1 MLRSVGWGSLFL
13 GLGLAAPVW
22 AEGPPPV
29 KLGLVVPIAGEA
41 VRAGQGM
48 RQAAEM
54 AIGDWTEKLGRK
66 VELSVGEDQF
76 DPKHAITVAEKFV
89 REGVWGVVGHVYSS
103 SSIPASVVYHEA
115 NIPQV
120 TATSTHPRL
129 TAQGYE
135 NVFRVSG
142 RDDQQALSAAEF
154 ILSRLRSRR
163 IAVIHDRTEYGR
175 TLAETLIKSVEQ
187 RAGRR
192 VTAVEAIVQGDEDFS
207 AVVSR
212 LKSVGP
218 GVVYF
223 GGLSRE
229 GGYLIRQMRQA
240 GVRAS
245 FVSADGSLDPEFVKI
260 AGEEAA
266 SGTYFTFAPD
276 ARLLASAQPFR
287 QRFEARYGSM
297 GPYVP
302 HTFDAM
308 GVLLCAIG
316 AAKPHDNSKGELAKV
331 LKAVHEMSYDG
342 ALGRLRWDRNGD
354 LVASPYVVYVTKKGG
369 SLHGWFE
376 QLAVDSPTG
385 ERALTPAAERHD
397 GQPTTDNRPISNYA
411 LSIFH

>member
-1 MLRSVGWGSLFL
+1 MRWYWFLLVVMLACPVGAGEL
-13 GLGLAAPVW
+13 
-22 AEGPPPV
+22 PPV
-29 KLGLVVPIAGEA
+29 KLGLVVPLAGA
-41 VRAGQGM
+41 ASRWGQGM
-48 RQAAEM
+48 RRAAEM
-54 AIGDWTEKLGRK
+54 AVGDWTEKLGRK
-66 VELSVGEDQF
+66 VELSLGEDQF
-76 DPKHAITVAEKFV
+76 DPKHAITVAEQFV

-103 SSIPASVVYHEA
+103 SSIPASVLYHEA

-135 NVFRVSG
+135 NVFRVTG
-142 RDDQQALSAAEF
+142 RDEQHALCAVEF
-154 ILSRLRSRR
+154 ILSRLGARR

-175 TLAETLIKSVEQ
+175 TLAEMLITSVER

-192 VTAVEAIVQGDEDFS
+192 VTAVGAIVQGDEDFS

-212 LKSVGP
+212 LKSAGP
-218 GVVYF
+218 DVVYF
-223 GGLSRE
+223 AGLSRE
-229 GGYLIRQMRQA
+229 GGYLIRQLRQA

-245 FVSADGSLDPEFVKI
+245 FVSGDGCLDPEFVKI

-266 SGTYFTFAPD
+266 SGAYFTFAPD

-287 QRFEARYGSM
+287 QRFEARYGPV

-316 AAKPHDNSKGELAKV
+316 AAKPLDNSKGELAKV
-331 LKAVHEMSYDG
+331 VKAVHEMSYDG

-354 LVASPYVVYVTKKGG
+354 LITSPYVVYVTKKGG

-376 QLAVDSPTG
+376 QLAVVSPTG

-397 GQPTTDNRPISNYA
+397 GQPRTDNRPISNCG
-411 LSIFH
+411 LSLFH